1 MNKSIIKHYESMRN
15 GMEVFIPFVSSYL
28 NVTPPVL
35 SIGFFEGVKTQQ
47 THLQTASSMFYKLR
61 GNLNINV
68 LIAMTEF
75 FLVTKSRC
83 KAHLILWIY
92 MVYPNI
98 QTSFRHIFQIQWSD
112 SEYKEDNSNFLRKTL
127 KSSFPLHVWQDV
139 SIEKKK
145 AKSKSSHL
153 TLLLWY
159 S

>member
-35 SIGFFEGVKTQQ
+35 SIGFFWGGKNSTNTFTKEGERLLLQCFINFEKTW
-47 THLQTASSMFYKLR
+47 
-61 GNLNINV
+61 NINV
-68 LIAMTEF
+68 LIAMTESC
-75 FLVTKSRC
+75 LVTKSRR

-112 SEYKEDNSNFLRKTL
+112 SEYKEDNSNFL
-127 KSSFPLHVWQDV
+127 H
-139 SIEKKK
+139 
-145 AKSKSSHL
+145 
-153 TLLLWY
+153 
-159 S
+159 

>member
-1 MNKSIIKHYESMRN
+1 
-15 GMEVFIPFVSSYL
+15 MEVFIPFVSSYL

-35 SIGFFEGVKTQQ
+35 SIGFFEGVKLNK
-47 THLQTASSMFYKLR
+47 HIYKRRKTASSMFYKLR
-61 GNLNINV
+61 WNLNINV

-139 SIEKKK
+139 FIEKKK

>member
-35 SIGFFEGVKTQQ
+35 SIGFFEGEKLNK
-47 THLQTASSMFYKLR
+47 HIYKRRRKTASSMFYKLR
-61 GNLNINV
+61 WNLNINV

-98 QTSFRHIFQIQWSD
+98 QTSFRYIFQIQWSD
-112 SEYKEDNSNFLRKTL
+112 SEYKEDNSNFLQKTF
-127 KSSFPLHVWQDV
+127 KSNFPLHVWLKTRLNLNHP
-139 SIEKKK
+139 S
-145 AKSKSSHL
+145 
-153 TLLLWY
+153 T
-159 S
+159 

>member
-1 MNKSIIKHYESMRN
+1 MRN

-47 THLQTASSMFYKLR
+47 THLQKKTKDCFFYMFYKLR

-83 KAHLILWIY
+83 KAHLIL
-92 MVYPNI
+92 
-98 QTSFRHIFQIQWSD
+98 
-112 SEYKEDNSNFLRKTL
+112 
-127 KSSFPLHVWQDV
+127 
-139 SIEKKK
+139 
-145 AKSKSSHL
+145 
-153 TLLLWY
+153 
-159 S
+159 

>member
-47 THLQTASSMFYKLR
+47 YIYKRRRKTASSMFDKLR
-61 GNLNINV
+61 WNLNINV

-139 SIEKKK
+139 FIEKKRLNLN
-145 AKSKSSHL
+145 HHI
-153 TLLLWY
+153 
-159 S
+159 

>member
-1 MNKSIIKHYESMRN
+1 
-15 GMEVFIPFVSSYL
+15 MEVFIPFVSSYL

-47 THLQTASSMFYKLR
+47 THLQKKTNDCFFYVFYKLR
-61 GNLNINV
+61 WNLNINV

-139 SIEKKK
+139 FIEKKK